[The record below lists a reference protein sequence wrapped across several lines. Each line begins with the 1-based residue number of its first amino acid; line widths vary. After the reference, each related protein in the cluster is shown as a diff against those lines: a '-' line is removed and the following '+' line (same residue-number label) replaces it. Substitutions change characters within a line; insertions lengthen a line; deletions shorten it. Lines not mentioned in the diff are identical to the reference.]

1 MSTHV
6 YIFFLYHN
14 EEKKARGEDWKI
26 DTTKLQKKVEMKI
39 QKKNTEN
46 SNSLSGIQQS
56 AVVICGACRSTLY
69 NIIYTNSL
77 PDDV

>member
-6 YIFFLYHN
+6 YIYIFFCTTMKKKKHV
-14 EEKKARGEDWKI
+14 EKIEKSIRRNYK
-26 DTTKLQKKVEMKI
+26 KKVEMKI

-69 NIIYTNSL
+69 NIYEQSA
-77 PDDV
+77 